1 MLVSSG
7 SPPPAEKYVP
17 VFLLCFRNGNRLT
30 SPQIALLGLKKAI
43 SVGDN
48 RVIYLLIWAGLR
60 EKLDGDIL
68 NWAVRNV
75 GGDKAAVIKLLLSK
89 INLSDAEEYNFQKAL
104 AEIKGK
110 AEQESDQE
118 QLAFVDS
125 VANAWS
131 GVYN

>member
-1 MLVSSG
+1 L
-7 SPPPAEKYVP
+7 
-17 VFLLCFRNGNRLT
+17 RNGNRLT